1 MKWVAIIFS
10 FYLLVLSCIPC
21 ADAAPQDN
29 TAQKTI
35 SADNTC
41 AGSPSSDVDLCSPL
55 CLCTC
60 CTGVTL
66 VHPVF
71 KLESIPVLVNIP
83 VPVYQTVSIPNPTF
97 SIWQPPQ
104 L

>member
-1 MKWVAIIFS
+1 MKWVAVIFS

-21 ADAAPQDN
+21 ADAAPRDN
-29 TAQKTI
+29 AAQTAF
-35 SADNTC
+35 SVDDNK
-41 AGSPSSDVDLCSPL
+41 AESHSSDVDLCSPL

-60 CTGVTL
+60 CTGATL
-66 VHPVF
+66 VHPAIKV
-71 KLESIPVLVNIP
+71 ESIPVQVNIP
-83 VPVYQTVSIPNPTF
+83 VPVYQPVSISHPTF